1 MVKETPS
8 RGKILAMVAF
18 AVSCVGIL
26 LYLWLAFGGS
36 VPLRAEVY
44 SVTIKFPEA
53 TQLAQE
59 ADVRISGVN
68 VGKVRKKTPDKK
80 TGLTQAT
87 IELDSKYAPLPRDT
101 RAILRQKT
109 LLGETYVEL
118 TPGDRSAPNLPD
130 GGELARTQVAPTVE
144 LDEIFR
150 TFDPKTR
157 AAFANYL
164 DQQGRAVGDG
174 GKQLNDALGSLSPFA
189 QNVDDVLRILR
200 RQDGATRG
208 LVRDTGVVFDA
219 LTERRGQLQALVQ
232 NSNRVF
238 ETTAARD
245 RELAATFVALPTF
258 LRETRATT
266 TRLSA
271 FAKNADPLVTQL
283 RPAARQLSPTLVDL
297 KGISPNLR
305 GLFKDVGPLVKAS
318 KTGLPALEGV
328 LNDTK
333 PLLARTEVFLR
344 DVQPI
349 VDYLGLYRKEIAAF
363 FALDTAATQ
372 ITEIPPGSSKPVHY
386 LRTTNPVNP
395 EVLAAYPKRLP
406 TNRSNAYVEPGG
418 YNQLPQ
424 GLPVFGKYLCDVTGP
439 PGILG
444 PVGPLLP
451 QALKDLLD
459 EFVFTA
465 TGPLAPP
472 CREQANLGRLV
483 GQSGKFPQL
492 KPLAAPTP

>member
-1 MVKETPS
+1 MPRAT
-8 RGKILAMVAF
+8 AF
-18 AVSCVGIL
+18 
-26 LYLWLAFGGS
+26 
-36 VPLRAEVY
+36 EV
-44 SVTIKFPEA
+44 KFPEA

-68 VGKVRKKTPDKK
+68 VGKVKTKHARRQDRADRRDDRARLRIRAAAARHAGDP
-80 TGLTQAT
+80 AP
-87 IELDSKYAPLPRDT
+87 EDSARRDLRRADPR
-101 RAILRQKT
+101 R
-109 LLGETYVEL
+109 
-118 TPGDRSAPNLPD
+118 RSAQDLPD
-130 GGELARTQVAPTVE
+130 GGKLAQAQVAPTVE

-157 AAFANYL
+157 AAFASYL

-174 GKQLNDALGSLSPFA
+174 GQQLNDALGNLTPFA
-189 QNVDDVLRILR
+189 ENVDDVLRILR

-271 FAKNADPLVTQL
+271 FAKTADPLVTQL

-297 KGISPNLR
+297 KSISPNLR

-328 LNDTK
+328 LDDTK

-349 VDYLGLYRKEIAAF
+349 VDYLGLYKKEIAAF
-363 FALDTAATQ
+363 FALDAAATQ
-372 ITEIPPGSSKPVHY
+372 VTEIRRPAASKPVHY

-406 TNRSNAYVEPGG
+406 TNRSNPYVEPGG
-418 YNQLPQ
+418 YNQLAA
-424 GLPVFGKYLCDVTGP
+424 GP
-439 PGILG
+439 AG
-444 PVGPLLP
+444 VRQVPLRRSP
-451 QALKDLLD
+451 ARR
-459 EFVFTA
+459 
-465 TGPLAPP
+465 GSS
-472 CREQANLGRLV
+472 GR
-483 GQSGKFPQL
+483 S
-492 KPLAAPTP
+492 ARCSRRS